1 MKKIKFNINNVES
14 VNAHLYELKELT
26 NTIDDLLR
34 NIVEPLGNKR
44 WADITEHERLMT
56 VFQLNRDSGKLTTL
70 LGIMRD
76 KLLDDGKTLEHEITN
91 YYLTRSKK
99 GNGSCVIRVSVVC
112 DFVNHSN
119 NNDVCWWLGVT
130 ASCTSNY
137 PGVYRWENA

>member
-1 MKKIKFNINNVES
+1 MKFNINNIES

-26 NTIDDLLR
+26 NTVNDLLR

-44 WADITEHERLMT
+44 WDDITEHERLMT

-91 YYLTRSKK
+91 YYSNRRDKR
-99 GNGSCVIRVSVVC
+99 NG
-112 DFVNHSN
+112 
-119 NNDVCWWLGVT
+119 
-130 ASCTSNY
+130 
-137 PGVYRWENA
+137 

>member
-14 VNAHLYELKELT
+14 VNAHLSELKELT
-26 NTIDDLLR
+26 NTVDDLLR

-44 WADITEHERLMT
+44 WDDITDHERLMT

-91 YYLTRSKK
+91 YYGDK
-99 GNGSCVIRVSVVC
+99 
-112 DFVNHSN
+112 SN
-119 NNDVCWWLGVT
+119 DRQRIQRKT
-130 ASCTSNY
+130 Y
-137 PGVYRWENA
+137 

>member
-1 MKKIKFNINNVES
+1 MKKEQFNINNVES
-14 VNAHLYELKELT
+14 VSAHLYELKELT

-44 WADITEHERLMT
+44 WDDITEHERLMT

-91 YYLTRSKK
+91 YYLNRRDK
-99 GNGSCVIRVSVVC
+99 GNG
-112 DFVNHSN
+112 
-119 NNDVCWWLGVT
+119 
-130 ASCTSNY
+130 
-137 PGVYRWENA
+137 

>member
-1 MKKIKFNINNVES
+1 MKKQKFNINNVES
-14 VNAHLYELKELT
+14 VSAHLYELKELT

-44 WADITEHERLMT
+44 WNDITEHERLMT

-91 YYLTRSKK
+91 YYLNRRDK
-99 GNGSCVIRVSVVC
+99 GNG
-112 DFVNHSN
+112 
-119 NNDVCWWLGVT
+119 
-130 ASCTSNY
+130 
-137 PGVYRWENA
+137 

>member
-34 NIVEPLGNKR
+34 NVVEPLGNKK
-44 WADITEHERLMT
+44 WDDITEHERLMT

-91 YYLTRSKK
+91 YCSNRRDK
-99 GNGSCVIRVSVVC
+99 GNG
-112 DFVNHSN
+112 
-119 NNDVCWWLGVT
+119 
-130 ASCTSNY
+130 
-137 PGVYRWENA
+137 

>member
-34 NIVEPLGNKR
+34 NVVEPLGNKK
-44 WADITEHERLMT
+44 WDDITEHERLMT

-91 YYLTRSKK
+91 YYSNRSDKR
-99 GNGSCVIRVSVVC
+99 NG
-112 DFVNHSN
+112 
-119 NNDVCWWLGVT
+119 
-130 ASCTSNY
+130 
-137 PGVYRWENA
+137 

>member
-14 VNAHLYELKELT
+14 VSAHLYELKELT
-26 NTIDDLLR
+26 DTIDDLLR

-44 WADITEHERLMT
+44 WDDITDHERLMT

-91 YYLTRSKK
+91 YYLNRRDKE
-99 GNGSCVIRVSVVC
+99 NG
-112 DFVNHSN
+112 
-119 NNDVCWWLGVT
+119 
-130 ASCTSNY
+130 
-137 PGVYRWENA
+137 

>member
-1 MKKIKFNINNVES
+1 MTEQKFNINNVES

-34 NIVEPLGNKR
+34 NVVKPLGNKK
-44 WADITEHERLMT
+44 WDDITEHERLMT

-91 YYLTRSKK
+91 YYSNRRDKR
-99 GNGSCVIRVSVVC
+99 NG
-112 DFVNHSN
+112 
-119 NNDVCWWLGVT
+119 
-130 ASCTSNY
+130 
-137 PGVYRWENA
+137 

>member
-34 NIVEPLGNKR
+34 NVVEPLGNKK
-44 WADITEHERLMT
+44 WDDITEHERLMT
-56 VFQLNRDSGKLTTL
+56 VFQRDSGKLTTL

-91 YYLTRSKK
+91 YY
-99 GNGSCVIRVSVVC
+99 
-112 DFVNHSN
+112 SN
-119 NNDVCWWLGVT
+119 RRDKEHG
-130 ASCTSNY
+130 
-137 PGVYRWENA
+137 